1 MTKEPLTSSPFE
13 KPVRVRAGFSL
24 TFDVPFPT
32 PMLFVVQPQ
41 ERLFPTGTRQ
51 RIVDARPLGA
61 AEGIHAYTDL
71 HGNRVWRTLAQP
83 GEFTIGHDLIAE
95 VERRPDAVLPELPKT
110 PVEELPDEVIGYLLP
125 SRYVDSDLIS
135 PEAWDRFGQV
145 QGGWNQVQ
153 AISDHLFD
161 TCAYGYGS
169 NSTTTASQAL
179 ASGRAVCR
187 DFAHMGVAFCRALNI
202 PARYVC
208 GYMPDIDYPPDPVPM
223 DFHAWFEAFID
234 GEWRTFDA
242 RHNQPRVGR
251 VLIAQGR
258 DASDVAFTTSFGAAN
273 LVSMKVWTD
282 ETEFSTTLDLPP
294 NPRIF

>member
-1 MTKEPLTSSPFE
+1 MTREPLTSSPFE

-61 AEGIHAYTDL
+61 AEGIHSYTDI
-71 HGNRVWRTLAQP
+71 HGNLVWRTVAQP

-95 VERRPDAVLPELPKT
+95 VERKPDAVLPHLRKT

-273 LVSMKVWTD
+273 LVSMKVWAD